1 MNEAP
6 EFFNFCIM
14 KLLNF
19 QFVAQVKMVTSVNEA
34 AVYALRPSIWMLTG
48 EFLLAWLAA
57 IFVN

>member
-34 AVYALRPSIWMLTG
+34 AVYALRPSIWMLTASRFSHG
-48 EFLLAWLAA
+48 GVLRGA
-57 IFVN
+57 